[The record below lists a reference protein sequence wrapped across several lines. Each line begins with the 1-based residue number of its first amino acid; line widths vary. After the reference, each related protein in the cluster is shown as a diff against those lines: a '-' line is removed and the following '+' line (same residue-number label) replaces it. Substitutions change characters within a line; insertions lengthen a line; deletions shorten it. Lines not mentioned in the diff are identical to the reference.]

1 MNSPVLYILT
11 PVYNSMC
18 TIHYMSC
25 LINTL
30 DYLKQQNISV
40 HVEFCSNDSLITR
53 ARNNLIAK
61 AMTNPEMTH
70 VLFIDSDIIW
80 SPNDIVTL
88 IRNDKDVI
96 GGIYPKKKYHF
107 NDIHQALSH
116 VQTAKNI
123 DALKNIPD
131 ERIFESKLL
140 KYNFNPIHSSEQ
152 IQSPILEVRD
162 IATGFLMIKRNVI
175 EKMQQHLKDKKY
187 RDDIGFLSKE
197 EEKNAYALFRCDVQ
211 DEHFLSEDWYFCNIW
226 KRLGGS
232 IFANLNINLSH
243 FGNNLFQG
251 SVLCSA
257 LK

>member
-18 TIHYMSC
+18 TIHYMSS

-96 GGIYPKKKYHF
+96 GGIYPKKK
-107 NDIHQALSH
+107 
-116 VQTAKNI
+116 
-123 DALKNIPD
+123 
-131 ERIFESKLL
+131 
-140 KYNFNPIHSSEQ
+140 
-152 IQSPILEVRD
+152 
-162 IATGFLMIKRNVI
+162 
-175 EKMQQHLKDKKY
+175 
-187 RDDIGFLSKE
+187 
-197 EEKNAYALFRCDVQ
+197 
-211 DEHFLSEDWYFCNIW
+211 
-226 KRLGGS
+226 
-232 IFANLNINLSH
+232 
-243 FGNNLFQG
+243 
-251 SVLCSA
+251 
-257 LK
+257 